1 MTVKKIEDIEYSKD
15 WWAKK
20 VADHLVGRK
29 IIKIEYMDKQETK
42 SMGWHHSAINIHLDN
57 NGGTPIIISPMQDDE
72 GNGAGSMVTNIKDL
86 EIIPVWF
93 GGSERE
99 V

>member
-29 IIKIEYMDKQETK
+29 IIKVEYMDKQETK
-42 SMGWHHSAINIHLDN
+42 KYGWYHSAVNIYLDN
-57 NGGTPIIISPMQDDE
+57 NGDTPIVISPMADDE
-72 GNGAGSMVTNIKDL
+72 GNDAGAIATNIVGL
-86 EIIPVWF
+86 ETIPVWF